1 MLSSVDPSAGPP
13 ARVLVVE
20 DEPTVAANLLDYL
33 AALGHP
39 TDIAWNGHDALAQLA
54 RRPPDVLVLD
64 LGLPGLDGLAVLQRL
79 RHALGLSL
87 PVLVLTARDG
97 LSSKEA
103 CFAAGADDY
112 VVKPFALSEVAWR
125 VAALHRRACGAW
137 VNGPWRVGAVV
148 LDRRTRSVSVRGQ
161 PVHLP
166 PRALRLL
173 ERLMRDPGRVVG
185 RAELEALLW
194 PDDPPD
200 SDALRSQVYL
210 LRRALAQ
217 AGCDVLETV
226 PGQGWFLRPEPEGES
241 C

>member
-1 MLSSVDPSAGPP
+1 
-13 ARVLVVE
+13 
-20 DEPTVAANLLDYL
+20 
-33 AALGHP
+33 
-39 TDIAWNGHDALAQLA
+39 
-54 RRPPDVLVLD
+54 
-64 LGLPGLDGLAVLQRL
+64 
-79 RHALGLSL
+79 
-87 PVLVLTARDG
+87 
-97 LSSKEA
+97 
-103 CFAAGADDY
+103 
-112 VVKPFALSEVAWR
+112 
-125 VAALHRRACGAW
+125 
-137 VNGPWRVGAVV
+137 VV

-226 PGQGWFLRPEPEGES
+226 PGQGWFLRVEPEGRV